1 MIDDEEPPAT
11 SKPAF
16 PPVLVWAGVMVALT
30 FGAAAAGTGL
40 GLLIGGTPNKDSPG
54 TAKAPGVI
62 SEMKYGGETSLREL
76 PPIIANL
83 AEPSDAW
90 VRVQASIVFDGKAVP
105 KPDLVAAEIGED
117 ILGFMRTL
125 SDGANWRR
133 QRFAAFAGRSERT
146 RGHSL
151 RRTGARAHHSNLG
164 GSMKKSFLV
173 LALTL
178 ALVMISATAAS
189 AQVPDLN
196 SLIPQG
202 NGTVASRII
211 QIVALLTVLSVAPG
225 LLVMVTSFTRFAVA
239 LSFLRSGLG
248 LQSTPANLILISL
261 SLFMTFYVMAPTF
274 ERAWDDGVKPLM
286 DNSLSEEEA
295 FGKIVE
301 PFREFMMAQVRDKD
315 LKLFEDLARDN
326 FKTKDQAKGEIRVL
340 IPAFMISELRRGF
353 EIGFLIALPFLVI
366 DMIVSTLT
374 MSMGMMMLPPSVIA
388 LPIKI
393 LFFILIDG
401 WNLLIGSLVRS
412 YS

>member
-1 MIDDEEPPAT
+1 MKKCIL
-11 SKPAF
+11 
-16 PPVLVWAGVMVALT
+16 VLV
-30 FGAAAAGTGL
+30 
-40 GLLIGGTPNKDSPG
+40 
-54 TAKAPGVI
+54 
-62 SEMKYGGETSLREL
+62 
-76 PPIIANL
+76 
-83 AEPSDAW
+83 
-90 VRVQASIVFDGKAVP
+90 
-105 KPDLVAAEIGED
+105 LVGI
-117 ILGFMRTL
+117 T
-125 SDGANWRR
+125 
-133 QRFAAFAGRSERT
+133 T
-146 RGHSL
+146 
-151 RRTGARAHHSNLG
+151 
-164 GSMKKSFLV
+164 
-173 LALTL
+173 
-178 ALVMISATAAS
+178 TAAS

-202 NGTVASRII
+202 SGTVASRII

-286 DNSLSEEEA
+286 NNSLPETEA

-301 PFREFMMAQVRDKD
+301 PFREFMMSQVREKD

-326 FKTKDQAKGEIRVL
+326 FKSKDQAKGEIRVL

-374 MSMGMMMLPPSVIA
+374 MSMGMMMMPPSVIA

-412 YS
+412 YA

>member
-1 MIDDEEPPAT
+1 MKKTFLA
-11 SKPAF
+11 
-16 PPVLVWAGVMVALT
+16 VAL
-30 FGAAAAGTGL
+30 
-40 GLLIGGTPNKDSPG
+40 LI
-54 TAKAPGVI
+54 
-62 SEMKYGGETSLREL
+62 
-76 PPIIANL
+76 
-83 AEPSDAW
+83 
-90 VRVQASIVFDGKAVP
+90 
-105 KPDLVAAEIGED
+105 
-117 ILGFMRTL
+117 
-125 SDGANWRR
+125 
-133 QRFAAFAGRSERT
+133 
-146 RGHSL
+146 
-151 RRTGARAHHSNLG
+151 
-164 GSMKKSFLV
+164 
-173 LALTL
+173 
-178 ALVMISATAAS
+178 ISAMAAK

-202 NGTVASRII
+202 SGTVSSRII

-274 ERAWDDGVKPLM
+274 ERAWNDGVKPLM
-286 DNSLSEEEA
+286 NNSMPEEEA
-295 FGKIVE
+295 FGKITE
-301 PFREFMMAQVRDKD
+301 PFREFMMSQVREKD

-326 FKTKDQAKGEIRVL
+326 FKTKDYVKGEIRVL

-353 EIGFLIALPFLVI
+353 EMGFLIALPFLVI

-412 YS
+412 YA